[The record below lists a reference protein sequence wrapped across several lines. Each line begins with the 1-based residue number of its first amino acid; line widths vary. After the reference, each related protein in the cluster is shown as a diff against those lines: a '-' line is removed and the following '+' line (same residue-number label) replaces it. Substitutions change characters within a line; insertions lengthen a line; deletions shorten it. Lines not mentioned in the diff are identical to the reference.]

1 MRSRSH
7 CSAPGE
13 GLTFAAHVALP
24 SNGAKT
30 RLISRSQLLRLP
42 TGGLTGVRIRLPSS
56 RASLRIRLSPV
67 DVILAAVAPLVALY
81 FRNVDMVT
89 DGKWAV
95 AGSYFLVSVV
105 ASLVAFQFF
114 RISEMIPRYLSVS
127 DVLDLAKVVLSG
139 QLITAIV
146 LFTFTRLDGIPR
158 SVPAIQALI
167 LVTGLVAYRVG
178 QNFSE
183 KRRRQSDR
191 SQDVVSKNVILI
203 GLNDWSVLV
212 MKFLKAHF
220 PERWRVVALLDE
232 ETRWFGHSVNGVQV
246 FGPPEQLEAL
256 IEEFATHGV
265 CIDLVAVG
273 GVVDGLSEEALAE
286 INCICARR
294 NLELASFPDLSAVC
308 FAKGVVRSTLKNS
321 DAGSKSGVFPDIRLS
336 PYFRLKRLL
345 DAVAAAFLILLLLPL
360 LAIAALLVIIDVGS
374 PVLFWQERVGWAGRK
389 LQIYKLRTL
398 QPPFD
403 RRGQKIPEEQRTS
416 WIGRM
421 LRKTRIDELPQLLN
435 VLVGDMSLIGPRPLL
450 PEDQP
455 PNSAVRLTVR
465 PGITGWAQVN
475 GGLHLSPTEKDALDV
490 WYIYNASLWL
500 DLRIVWMTFFSFL
513 NGDRRSEKALLQA
526 RIIRAGADA
535 RSDKQAVISRFSS
548 VVDPSGDDARESVSV
563 QSD

>member
-1 MRSRSH
+1 
-7 CSAPGE
+7 
-13 GLTFAAHVALP
+13 
-24 SNGAKT
+24 
-30 RLISRSQLLRLP
+30 
-42 TGGLTGVRIRLPSS
+42 VRIRLPSS

-265 CIDLVAVG
+265 CIDLVAVEGVADGFEG
-273 GVVDGLSEEALAE
+273 GISGNQLYLREAQSR
-286 INCICARR
+286 ARF
-294 NLELASFPDLSAVC
+294 FP
-308 FAKGVVRSTLKNS
+308 
-321 DAGSKSGVFPDIRLS
+321 
-336 PYFRLKRLL
+336 
-345 DAVAAAFLILLLLPL
+345 
-360 LAIAALLVIIDVGS
+360 
-374 PVLFWQERVGWAGRK
+374 
-389 LQIYKLRTL
+389 
-398 QPPFD
+398 
-403 RRGQKIPEEQRTS
+403 
-416 WIGRM
+416 
-421 LRKTRIDELPQLLN
+421 
-435 VLVGDMSLIGPRPLL
+435 
-450 PEDQP
+450 
-455 PNSAVRLTVR
+455 
-465 PGITGWAQVN
+465 
-475 GGLHLSPTEKDALDV
+475 
-490 WYIYNASLWL
+490 
-500 DLRIVWMTFFSFL
+500 
-513 NGDRRSEKALLQA
+513 
-526 RIIRAGADA
+526 
-535 RSDKQAVISRFSS
+535 
-548 VVDPSGDDARESVSV
+548 
-563 QSD
+563 